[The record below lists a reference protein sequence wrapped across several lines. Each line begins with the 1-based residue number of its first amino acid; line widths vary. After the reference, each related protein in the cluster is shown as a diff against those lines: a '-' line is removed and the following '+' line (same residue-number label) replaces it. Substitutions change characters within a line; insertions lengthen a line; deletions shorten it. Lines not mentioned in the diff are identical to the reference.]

1 MRMADKPGSNIVLAA
16 SHILLMYLSDNVYR
30 LKKQEAVRPS
40 YEHAIEHFLIGTLP
54 LSDKLGLQLSNHK
67 SKSILALL
75 YARRTHIYNNML
87 QLCLAAPDY
96 SSSSPSD
103 SSPSVSVF
111 IPLRSPIKS
120 SISSSKAVGAI
131 ETLAFRLLRVG

>member
-75 YARRTHIYNNML
+75 YARRTHIVKEHRAKPRVNT
-87 QLCLAAPDY
+87 
-96 SSSSPSD
+96 
-103 SSPSVSVF
+103 
-111 IPLRSPIKS
+111 KS
-120 SISSSKAVGAI
+120 TIYALIYK
-131 ETLAFRLLRVG
+131 T